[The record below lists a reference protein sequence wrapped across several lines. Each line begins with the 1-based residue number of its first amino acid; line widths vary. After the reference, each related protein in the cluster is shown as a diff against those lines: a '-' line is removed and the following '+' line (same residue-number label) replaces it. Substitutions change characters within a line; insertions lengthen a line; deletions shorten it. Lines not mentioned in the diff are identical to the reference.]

1 MRWSRSSG
9 VLLLLSGALAELVLD
24 SYDACAIYGPPTSHS
39 AVSSLEFELPSFGCS
54 AEVTGTLNLTGA
66 NFFSFDCSFIGGQ
79 LVFLWVGDH
88 LVCHTNP
95 PFGNSP
101 SSTDGSPE
109 NPLPGGTAM
118 PVVIHVYAKSDA
130 PGTVTSNATA
140 GVAIRWAMLQA
151 PLAAGAKPPYQS
163 VPASALSPASSA
175 VELRRRQLQK
185 GLASGWNTWSY
196 NMLEVVRLPQS
207 FGLNTALCRLSS
219 GHCLSATHIEDEAA
233 TTRTTPYAHP
243 YASSL
248 RPHAPSLQP
257 STPSL

>member
-1 MRWSRSSG
+1 MRLSRAG
-9 VLLLLSGALAELVLD
+9 VLLLLAEVFAELVLD
-24 SYDACAIYGPPTSHS
+24 SYDACAIYGAPTLHS
-39 AVSSLEFELPSFGCS
+39 TVSSLEFELPSFGCS
-54 AEVTGTLNLTGA
+54 AEVTGTLNLTGT
-66 NFFSFDCSFIGGQ
+66 NFLSFDCSFIGGQ

-118 PVVIHVYAKSDA
+118 PVVIHIYAKSDA
-130 PGTVTSNATA
+130 PGTVASNATA
-140 GVAIRWAMLQA
+140 GVAVRWAMQHA
-151 PLAAGAKPPYQS
+151 PLAAGATPPYQS
-163 VPASALSPASSA
+163 VPASALSPTSSA
-175 VELRRRQLQK
+175 VELQRRRLQK

-219 GHCLSATHIEDEAA
+219 GRCLSATHIEDEAA
-233 TTRTTPYAHP
+233 TTHTNPCVQPMHP
-243 YASSL
+243 ACN
-248 RPHAPSLQP
+248 
-257 STPSL
+257 